1 MAFLDGRLVGAVFLA
16 RQPVAVSRSWAGG
29 LLGLAA
35 PTPATRWKLLAG
47 RPAADQPDKGAIVCS
62 CFQVGANEIRGAV
75 AAGITTVSGIGAS
88 LSAGSN
94 CGSCRSEIARLIADM
109 MELQEEATHVARS
122 A

>member
-1 MAFLDGRLVGAVFLA
+1 M
-16 RQPVAVSRSWAGG
+16 
-29 LLGLAA
+29 AA
-35 PTPATRWKLLAG
+35 PTPAIRWKLLAG

-75 AAGITTVSGIGAS
+75 ATGVTTVSGIGAS

-94 CGSCRSEIARLIADM
+94 CGSCRSEIARLIATVV
-109 MELQEEATHVARS
+109 EQKEEASHVARS